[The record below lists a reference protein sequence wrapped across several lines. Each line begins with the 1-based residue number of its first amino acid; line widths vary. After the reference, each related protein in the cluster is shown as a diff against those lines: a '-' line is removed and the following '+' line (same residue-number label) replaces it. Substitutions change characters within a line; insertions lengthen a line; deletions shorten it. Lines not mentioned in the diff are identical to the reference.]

1 MFVINL
7 YDYYLPLQILG
18 ILIVLGL
25 PLIIVAEII
34 LIRLEKI
41 KHTKIIFGIISIIYG
56 SVIIIIAI
64 WEDIGWNYYLENTEY
79 VIMFDYTIVFI
90 ISIIIAVGLIT
101 RGIILIHKN
110 KNRE

>member
-64 WEDIGWNYYLENTEY
+64 WEDIGWKSEY
-79 VIMFDYTIVFI
+79 RQPVLGFAYPHLFALCIVLCI
-90 ISIIIAVGLIT
+90 VLIT
-101 RGIILIHKN
+101 RGILLIHKS
-110 KNRE
+110 RISE

>member
-56 SVIIIIAI
+56 SVIIIIAM
-64 WEDIGWNYYLENTEY
+64 WDDIGWNYYIENAEP
-79 VIMFDYTIVFI
+79 VLLFNYTII
-90 ISIIIAVGLIT
+90 
-101 RGIILIHKN
+101 R
-110 KNRE
+110 